1 MLSRS
6 KLAALGALLCAI
18 VLILGGTL
26 AGEDRTYE
34 VSGRVRLGGK
44 SPGRLPVMVFL
55 DGAVTPFA
63 ASALTDP
70 SGKFKFKRLL
80 PGMYRLTVVVAGWG
94 RSEET
99 IDVGPSTADR
109 GGRVV
114 RDVEFRKE
122 AGWDGGATVSPA
134 ELALP
139 ADAVKAY
146 QKAESALGRRD
157 VEKAI
162 EELEKA
168 VALAPDYSDAWNRLG
183 TIAYQ
188 TRRYEEAERYFT
200 EALRCDP
207 RSYAATVN
215 LGAAQ
220 LVLGKLDLALET
232 NRAAVKERPDDPLA
246 HSQLGQVYFALNRL
260 DQARDSLQMAKS
272 LDPGHFSWPQLVLA
286 EIYRQWGDHEAVA
299 RELREFLRYHP
310 DASAAPKLRELL
322 AELESRGY

>member
-1 MLSRS
+1 MRSLS
-6 KLAALGALLCAI
+6 KLAGIAVLLCGI
-18 VLILGGTL
+18 TPGP
-26 AGEDRTYE
+26 AGLVSGEERTYE
-34 VSGRVRLGGK
+34 ISGRVRLGGK
-44 SPGRLPVMVFL
+44 SPGPLPVMVFL

-63 ASALTDP
+63 ASTRTDP
-70 SGKFKFKRLL
+70 AGKFRFKGLL
-80 PGMYRLTVVVAGWG
+80 PGMYRLTVVVGGWG

-109 GGRVV
+109 RGRVV

-134 ELALP
+134 ELTLP
-139 ADAVKAY
+139 ANAVKAY
-146 QKAESALGRRD
+146 QRAESALGRRD
-157 VEKAI
+157 IDRAV
-162 EELEKA
+162 EELKKA

-188 TRRYEEAERYFT
+188 TRRYQDAEQYFT
-200 EALRCDP
+200 EALRCNP
-207 RSYAATVN
+207 ESYAATVN

-220 LVLGKLDLALET
+220 LVLGKLELALET
-232 NRAAVKERPDDPLA
+232 NRAAVRARPDDPLA
-246 HSQLGQVYFALNRL
+246 HSQLGQVYFALDRL

-286 EIYRQWGDHEAVA
+286 EIYRRWGDHESVA

-310 DASAAPKLRELL
+310 DAAAAPKLQELL
-322 AELESRGY
+322 KELEGRGY